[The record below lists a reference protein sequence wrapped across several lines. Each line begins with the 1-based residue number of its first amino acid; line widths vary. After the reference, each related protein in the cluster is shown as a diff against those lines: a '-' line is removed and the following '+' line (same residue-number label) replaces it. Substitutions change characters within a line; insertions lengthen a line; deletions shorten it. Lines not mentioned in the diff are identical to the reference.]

1 MDERA
6 EIIGYWPGKRWKQA
20 RAVFDRG
27 GAKPYA
33 DCRNGSEREQ
43 LRIRYGRRENE
54 LQESV

>member
-1 MDERA
+1 MDDRA

-27 GAKPYA
+27 GVKPYTY
-33 DCRNGSEREQ
+33 RWNGGKREQ

-54 LQESV
+54 L